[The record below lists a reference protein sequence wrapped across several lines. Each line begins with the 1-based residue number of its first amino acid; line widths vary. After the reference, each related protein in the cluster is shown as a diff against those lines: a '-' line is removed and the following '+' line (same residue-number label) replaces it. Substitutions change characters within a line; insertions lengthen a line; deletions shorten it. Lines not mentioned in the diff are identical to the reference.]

1 MKGGRKLDPEE
12 RILWGKVA
20 KSTHALPGRM
30 KEILQFEK
38 DEETRLAAEEAAMV
52 AAKEA
57 AKPKP
62 APRQQIQIVD
72 IPPAAP
78 IRRPVVHHY
87 PLEKPV
93 KKKLA
98 KGRLPIEARLDLH
111 GLFQGEAHDLLLD
124 FLLRAHDRGLR
135 HVLVITGKGSSMGSE
150 GALRRAVPL
159 WFSKAE
165 FRFLISSYEWAA
177 RHHGGEGAMYVR
189 LARSRLTGEQE

>member
-20 KSTHALPGRM
+20 KSARALPGRM
-30 KEILQFEK
+30 KEILEFEEQEASK
-38 DEETRLAAEEAAMV
+38 LMAEQPARPKAAPLPENPVAET
-52 AAKEA
+52 
-57 AKPKP
+57 AKPK
-62 APRQQIQIVD
+62 RTV
-72 IPPAAP
+72 
-78 IRRPVVHHY
+78 RVHH

-124 FLLRAHDRGLR
+124 FLFRAHERGLR

-189 LARSRLTGEQE
+189 LARSRVANGEDRE